1 MPAPRKILA
10 IGAHVGDMELTAGG
24 LLATNALNGGT
35 NLLLALTAGERGN
48 PPHLTHDEYRKQKV
62 KEAETF
68 AEMVNGKAIV
78 FEYKDGELPNN
89 EEVRLKIAQV
99 IRDFAPDVIVTHWK
113 STMHKDHNNTH
124 LMVPDAQFYAGI
136 DVGDKLK
143 GKRHYAPIYF
153 CENWEDADEFVP
165 YVYVDITPGFE
176 LWQKAMQTHWFI
188 MNSKSFPYY
197 DYYSALA
204 RVRGCLNRTQY
215 AEGFAVYDRQKTVKR
230 EML

>member
-1 MPAPRKILA
+1 
-10 IGAHVGDMELTAGG
+10 
-24 LLATNALNGGT
+24 
-35 NLLLALTAGERGN
+35 
-48 PPHLTHDEYRKQKV
+48 
-62 KEAETF
+62 
-68 AEMVNGKAIV
+68 
-78 FEYKDGELPNN
+78 
-89 EEVRLKIAQV
+89 
-99 IRDFAPDVIVTHWK
+99 
-113 STMHKDHNNTH
+113 MHKDHNNTH